1 MFTEIIWDL
10 RNTMLFWNILIIG
23 NTVFG
28 HVCHEHNL
36 DPKYFKFFLIIAHVF
51 QDYIKADDWELI
63 LMFSLLSKY
72 IEFTT
77 LLRVLIIY
85 TSIKAHNFY
94 ISGLQKSYIIHGQI
108 LLTFQ
113 TNQHQTCKKDYFSFR
128 NTVLG
133 PVYHT
138 KLDINRFKLAFY
150 VFDMFNSYDQTPK
163 FSCLCIF

>member
-1 MFTEIIWDL
+1 MF
-10 RNTMLFWNILIIG
+10 
-23 NTVFG
+23 
-28 HVCHEHNL
+28 
-36 DPKYFKFFLIIAHVF
+36 P
-51 QDYIKADDWELI
+51 
-63 LMFSLLSKY
+63 LLSKY

-150 VFDMFNSYDQTPK
+150 VFDVFNSCDQTPK
-163 FSCLCIF
+163 FSCLCISYFKGIKVLSFYTPQLYFRTVIGNKQYLQ